1 VAETEEHPVGKAD
14 ALSRPI
20 SRRQFVAGLASL
32 MALLAA
38 RCKPTPDPT
47 PTPTATPTFTPRSTS
62 TLTGT
67 PTAEPTATGT
77 STATPM
83 PTDTPAPSPTKGP
96 TSAPSPTATPAAT
109 PTATPVP
116 RPRVAIARC
125 ASYDRN
131 LVEQQVRALIE
142 DLGGLQDIIKP
153 GGSVAIKVNLT
164 GGASTQPPP
173 GRSLTEA
180 YATHPEVVR
189 ALGMVLRQAG
199 AGQLYIVEAWGMD
212 AFTVCRYEP
221 VAYDLG
227 AELVD
232 LNAEAPFSDFA
243 MMPVGAGAFVYDS
256 FPLNRIL
263 ERVDTF
269 ISVAKM
275 KCHYNAGVTLSLKN
289 QIGSTPERFYHVE
302 GNLAPRAAI
311 HGSAEESV
319 TRVPGVIVDI
329 NRANPIDFALIDGI
343 MTVEG
348 GEGPWIASVA
358 PVSPGLLVA
367 GKNPVCT
374 DAVATAAMGFDPTTE
389 WPTTPFLHGH
399 NHLTMARA
407 MELGTNVLDEI
418 EVRGVPIA
426 EAHFPFKP
434 ATG

>member
-1 VAETEEHPVGKAD
+1 
-14 ALSRPI
+14 
-20 SRRQFVAGLASL
+20 
-32 MALLAA
+32 
-38 RCKPTPDPT
+38 
-47 PTPTATPTFTPRSTS
+47 
-62 TLTGT
+62 
-67 PTAEPTATGT
+67 
-77 STATPM
+77 M
-83 PTDTPAPSPTKGP
+83 PTDTPTPAPS
-96 TSAPSPTATPAAT
+96 ATATPT
-109 PTATPVP
+109 STPVP
-116 RPRVAIARC
+116 RPQVVIARC
-125 ASYDRN
+125 ASYERN
-131 LVEQQVRALIE
+131 LVEQQMRALIE
-142 DLGGLQDIIKP
+142 NLGGLQDIIKP

-164 GGASTQPPP
+164 GGASAQPPP

-212 AFTVCRYEP
+212 AFTVCGYEP
-221 VAYDLG
+221 VAQELG

-232 LNAEAPFSDFA
+232 LNVEAPFSDFVE
-243 MMPVGAGAFVYDS
+243 MPVGTGAFVYDS
-256 FPLNRIL
+256 FPLNRTL
-263 ERVDTF
+263 EKVDTF

-289 QIGSTPERFYHVE
+289 QIGCTPERFYHVE
-302 GNLAPRAAI
+302 GSLAPRAAM

-329 NRANPIDFALIDGI
+329 NRANPINFALIDGI

-348 GEGPWIASVA
+348 GEGSWIASVA

-374 DAVATAAMGFDPTTE
+374 DAVATAVMDFDPTTE

-399 NHLTMARA
+399 NHLAMART
-407 MELGTNVLDEI
+407 MGLGTNVLDEI
-418 EVRGVPIA
+418 EVRGVSIA
-426 EAHFPFKP
+426 EARFPFKP

>member
-1 VAETEEHPVGKAD
+1 MAKTGKHSMGED
-14 ALSRPI
+14 GALSRSI

-38 RCKPTPDPT
+38 RCKPTPGPT
-47 PTPTATPTFTPRSTS
+47 PTPTATPTSAPRPTS
-62 TLTGT
+62 TPTGT
-67 PTAEPTATGT
+67 PTARATATGT

-83 PTDTPAPSPTKGP
+83 PTDTPVLSPTKGP
-96 TSAPSPTATPAAT
+96 TSTPSPTAPPSVT
-109 PTATPVP
+109 PTATLVP

-125 ASYDRN
+125 ASYERN

-142 DLGGLQDIIKP
+142 DLGGLQDLIKP

-164 GGASTQPPP
+164 GGASAQPPP

-212 AFTVCRYEP
+212 AFAACGYEP
-221 VAYDLG
+221 IAQELG

-232 LNAEAPFSDFA
+232 LNVEAPFSDFIV
-243 MMPVGAGAFVYDS
+243 MPVGAGAFVYDS
-256 FPLNRIL
+256 FPLNRTL
-263 ERVDTF
+263 ERADTF
-269 ISVAKM
+269 ISVAKI

-289 QIGSTPERFYHVE
+289 QIGCTPERFYHIE
-302 GNLAPRAAI
+302 GDLAPRAAM

-319 TRVPGVIVDI
+319 TRVPSVIVDI

-348 GEGPWIASVA
+348 GEGPWIPSVA

-374 DAVATAAMGFDPTTE
+374 DAVATAVMGFDPTTE

-399 NHLTMARA
+399 NHLTLARG
-407 MELGTNVLDEI
+407 MGLGTNLLDEI

-426 EAHFPFKP
+426 EARFPFKP

>member
-1 VAETEEHPVGKAD
+1 
-14 ALSRPI
+14 
-20 SRRQFVAGLASL
+20 
-32 MALLAA
+32 
-38 RCKPTPDPT
+38 
-47 PTPTATPTFTPRSTS
+47 
-62 TLTGT
+62 
-67 PTAEPTATGT
+67 
-77 STATPM
+77 
-83 PTDTPAPSPTKGP
+83 
-96 TSAPSPTATPAAT
+96 
-109 PTATPVP
+109 
-116 RPRVAIARC
+116 VAIARC

-131 LVEQQVRALIE
+131 LVEQQVHALVE

-189 ALGMVLRQAG
+189 ALGMILRQAG
-199 AGQLYIVEAWGMD
+199 AGQVYIVEAWGMD
-212 AFTVCRYEP
+212 AFTVCGYEP
-221 VAYDLG
+221 IAQELG

-232 LNAEAPFSDFA
+232 LNVEAPFSDFFV
-243 MMPVGAGAFVYDS
+243 MLVGAGAFVYDS
-256 FPLNRIL
+256 FPLNRTL
-263 ERVDTF
+263 ERADTF

-302 GNLAPRAAI
+302 GNLAPRAAM

-389 WPTTPFLHGH
+389 WPTIPFLHGH
-399 NHLTMARA
+399 NHLTLARA
-407 MELGTNVLDEI
+407 MGLGTNVLDEI
-418 EVRGVPIA
+418 DVRGVPIA
-426 EAHFPFKP
+426 EARFPFKP

>member
-1 VAETEEHPVGKAD
+1 MGEAD
-14 ALSRPI
+14 VLSRPI

-32 MALLAA
+32 AALLAA
-38 RCKPTPDPT
+38 RCRPTPGPT
-47 PTPTATPTFTPRSTS
+47 PTPTATPTSAPRP
-62 TLTGT
+62 TGT
-67 PTAEPTATGT
+67 PTGTPTVGATPTGT
-77 STATPM
+77 STATPIA
-83 PTDTPAPSPTKGP
+83 TDTPVLSPTVEP
-96 TSAPSPTATPAAT
+96 TSAPSPTATPAVT
-109 PTATPVP
+109 PTATTVP

-142 DLGGLQDIIKP
+142 DLGGLQDVIKP

-212 AFTVCRYEP
+212 AFTVCGYEP
-221 VAYDLG
+221 IAHELG

-232 LNAEAPFSDFA
+232 LNVEAPFSDFIV
-243 MMPVGAGAFVYDS
+243 MPVGAGAFVYDS
-256 FPLNRIL
+256 FPLNRTL

-289 QIGSTPERFYHVE
+289 QIGCTPERFYHVE
-302 GNLAPRAAI
+302 GSLAPRAAM

-319 TRVPGVIVDI
+319 TRVPGAIVDI
-329 NRANPIDFALIDGI
+329 NRANPIGFALIDGI
-343 MTVEG
+343 MTAEG

-399 NHLTMARA
+399 NHLTLARA
-407 MELGTNVLDEI
+407 MGLGTNVLDEI

-426 EAHFPFKP
+426 EARFSFKP

>member
-1 VAETEEHPVGKAD
+1 VAKREEHPIGKAD
-14 ALSRPI
+14 ALSRPV
-20 SRRQFVAGLASL
+20 SRRQFVTGLASL

-38 RCKPTPDPT
+38 RCKPTPGPT
-47 PTPTATPTFTPRSTS
+47 PTPTATPTSAPRPTS
-62 TLTGT
+62 TPTGTPTVRATATGT
-67 PTAEPTATGT
+67 PTAMPT
-77 STATPM
+77 
-83 PTDTPAPSPTKGP
+83 PTDTPVPTETP
-96 TSAPSPTATPAAT
+96 TSAPSPTATPAVT
-109 PTATPVP
+109 PTATSVP

-142 DLGGLQDIIKP
+142 DLGGLQDVIKP

-180 YATHPEVVR
+180 YVTHPEVVR
-189 ALGMVLRQAG
+189 ALGVVLRQAG

-212 AFTVCRYEP
+212 AFTVCGYEP
-221 VAYDLG
+221 VAQDLG

-232 LNAEAPFSDFA
+232 LNVEAPFSDFVV
-243 MMPVGAGAFVYDS
+243 MPVGAGAFVYDS
-256 FPLNRIL
+256 FPLNCIL

-289 QIGSTPERFYHVE
+289 QIGCTPERFYHVE
-302 GNLAPRAAI
+302 GDLAPRAAM

-319 TRVPGVIVDI
+319 ARVPGVIVDV
-329 NRANPIDFALIDGI
+329 NRANPIDFALVDGI

-348 GEGPWIASVA
+348 GEGPWIASAA

-374 DAVATAAMGFDPTTE
+374 DAVATAVMGFDPMTE
-389 WPTTPFLHGH
+389 WPAMPFPHGQ

-407 MELGTNVLDEI
+407 MGVGTNVLDEI
-418 EVRGVPIA
+418 EVRGVPIN
-426 EAHFPFKP
+426 EARFPFKP

>member
-1 VAETEEHPVGKAD
+1 
-14 ALSRPI
+14 
-20 SRRQFVAGLASL
+20 
-32 MALLAA
+32 M
-38 RCKPTPDPT
+38 
-47 PTPTATPTFTPRSTS
+47 PTAT
-62 TLTGT
+62 
-67 PTAEPTATGT
+67 
-77 STATPM
+77 
-83 PTDTPAPSPTKGP
+83 P
-96 TSAPSPTATPAAT
+96 TSAPSPTVTPAVT

-116 RPRVAIARC
+116 RPQVAIARC

-131 LVEQQVRALIE
+131 LVEQQVRTLIE
-142 DLGGLQDIIKP
+142 DLGGLQDVIKP

-164 GGASTQPPP
+164 GGTSVQPPP

-212 AFTVCRYEP
+212 AFTVYGYEP
-221 VAYDLG
+221 VAQELG

-232 LNAEAPFSDFA
+232 LNVEAPFSDFFV
-243 MMPVGAGAFVYDS
+243 MPVGAGAFVYDS
-256 FPLNRIL
+256 FPLNRTL

-289 QIGSTPERFYHVE
+289 QIGCTPERFYHVE
-302 GNLAPRAAI
+302 GSLTPRAAM

-374 DAVATAAMGFDPTTE
+374 DAVATAVMSFDPTTE

-399 NHLTMARA
+399 NHLTLARA
-407 MELGTNVLDEI
+407 MGLGTNVLDEI

-426 EAHFPFKP
+426 EARFPFKP

>member
-1 VAETEEHPVGKAD
+1 MEKIGEERPIDKAD
-14 ALSRPI
+14 PLNRPI

-32 MALLAA
+32 MTLLAA
-38 RCKPTPDPT
+38 RCRPTPGPT
-47 PTPTATPTFTPRSTS
+47 PTPTATPTSAPGP
-62 TLTGT
+62 TGT
-67 PTAEPTATGT
+67 PTDTPTARATATGT
-77 STATPM
+77 STATPV
-83 PTDTPAPSPTKGP
+83 PTDTPTPAPSPT
-96 TSAPSPTATPAAT
+96 AT

-116 RPRVAIARC
+116 RPQVAIARC

-131 LVEQQVRALIE
+131 LVEQQMRALIE
-142 DLGGLQDIIKP
+142 DLGGLQDVIKP

-164 GGASTQPPP
+164 GGASVQPPP

-189 ALGMVLRQAG
+189 ALGRVLRQAG

-212 AFTVCRYEP
+212 AFTVCGYEP
-221 VAYDLG
+221 IAQELG

-232 LNAEAPFSDFA
+232 LNVEAPFSDFVV
-243 MMPVGAGAFVYDS
+243 MPVGTGAFIYDS
-256 FPLNRIL
+256 FPLNRTL
-263 ERVDTF
+263 EKVDTF

-289 QIGSTPERFYHVE
+289 QIGCTPERFYHVE
-302 GNLAPRAAI
+302 GSLAPRAAM

-329 NRANPIDFALIDGI
+329 NRANPINFALIDGI

-348 GEGPWIASVA
+348 GEGPWIASVT

-374 DAVATAAMGFDPTTE
+374 DAVATAVMDFDPTTE

-399 NHLTMARA
+399 NHLTMART
-407 MELGTNVLDEI
+407 MGLGTNVLDEI

-426 EAHFPFKP
+426 EARFPFKP

>member
-1 VAETEEHPVGKAD
+1 
-14 ALSRPI
+14 
-20 SRRQFVAGLASL
+20 
-32 MALLAA
+32 
-38 RCKPTPDPT
+38 
-47 PTPTATPTFTPRSTS
+47 
-62 TLTGT
+62 
-67 PTAEPTATGT
+67 
-77 STATPM
+77 
-83 PTDTPAPSPTKGP
+83 
-96 TSAPSPTATPAAT
+96 
-109 PTATPVP
+109 
-116 RPRVAIARC
+116 VAIARC

-180 YATHPEVVR
+180 YVTHPEVVR

-212 AFTVCRYEP
+212 AFTVCGYEP
-221 VAYDLG
+221 VAQELG

-232 LNAEAPFSDFA
+232 LNVEAPFSDFIV
-243 MMPVGAGAFVYDS
+243 MPVGARAFVYDS
-256 FPLNRIL
+256 FPLNRTL

-269 ISVAKM
+269 ISVAKI

-302 GNLAPRAAI
+302 GNLAPRAAM

-407 MELGTNVLDEI
+407 MGLGTNVLDEI

-426 EAHFPFKP
+426 EARFPFKP

>member
-1 VAETEEHPVGKAD
+1 MVKTEDHPIDKAD
-14 ALSRPI
+14 ALNRPV

-32 MALLAA
+32 MALLVT
-38 RCKPTPDPT
+38 RCKPTPGPT
-47 PTPTATPTFTPRSTS
+47 PTPTATPTSTPLPTS
-62 TLTGT
+62 TPTGT
-67 PTAEPTATGT
+67 PTTGATATGT
-77 STATPM
+77 STTTPL
-83 PTDTPAPSPTKGP
+83 PTDTP
-96 TSAPSPTATPAAT
+96 TSTPSPTATPAIT

-131 LVEQQVRALIE
+131 LVEQQVRALVE

-153 GGSVAIKVNLT
+153 GGNVAIKVNLT
-164 GGASTQPPP
+164 GGVSVQPPP

-189 ALGMVLRQAG
+189 ALGMILRQAG
-199 AGQLYIVEAWGMD
+199 AGQLYIVEAWGME
-212 AFTVCRYEP
+212 AFTVYGYEP
-221 VAYDLG
+221 VAQELG

-232 LNAEAPFSDFA
+232 LNVEAPCSEFVV
-243 MMPVGAGAFVYDS
+243 MPVGAGAFVYDS
-256 FPLNRIL
+256 FPLNCIL
-263 ERVDTF
+263 EGVDTF

-289 QIGSTPERFYHVE
+289 QIGSTPERFYRVE
-302 GNLAPRAAI
+302 GNVAPRAAM

-389 WPTTPFLHGH
+389 WPAIPFLHGH
-399 NHLTMARA
+399 NHLTLARA
-407 MELGTNVLDEI
+407 MGLGTNVLDEI

-426 EAHFPFKP
+426 EARFPFKP

>member
-1 VAETEEHPVGKAD
+1 VT
-14 ALSRPI
+14 
-20 SRRQFVAGLASL
+20 
-32 MALLAA
+32 
-38 RCKPTPDPT
+38 
-47 PTPTATPTFTPRSTS
+47 
-62 TLTGT
+62 
-67 PTAEPTATGT
+67 
-77 STATPM
+77 
-83 PTDTPAPSPTKGP
+83 
-96 TSAPSPTATPAAT
+96 
-109 PTATPVP
+109 
-116 RPRVAIARC
+116 IARC
-125 ASYDRN
+125 ANYERN
-131 LVEQQVRALIE
+131 LVEQQVRALLE
-142 DLGGLQDIIKP
+142 DPGGLQDIIKP

-173 GRSLTEA
+173 GRSLTET
-180 YATHPEVVR
+180 YVTHPEVIR

-199 AGQLYIVEAWGMD
+199 AGPLYIVEAWGMD
-212 AFTVCRYEP
+212 AFTACGYEP
-221 VAYDLG
+221 IAQELG

-232 LNAEAPFSDFA
+232 LNVEAPFSDFVV
-243 MMPVGAGAFVYDS
+243 MPVGDGAFIYDS
-256 FPLNRIL
+256 FPLNRTL

-269 ISVAKM
+269 ISVGKM
-275 KCHYNAGVTLSLKN
+275 KCHYSAGVTLSLKN
-289 QIGSTPERFYHVE
+289 QIGCTPERFYRVE
-302 GNLAPRAAI
+302 GNLAPRAAM

-374 DAVATAAMGFDPTTE
+374 DAVATAVMGFDPTTE

-399 NHLTMARA
+399 NHLTLARSLG
-407 MELGTNVLDEI
+407 LGTNVLDEI

-426 EAHFPFKP
+426 EARFPFKP

>member
-1 VAETEEHPVGKAD
+1 
-14 ALSRPI
+14 
-20 SRRQFVAGLASL
+20 
-32 MALLAA
+32 
-38 RCKPTPDPT
+38 
-47 PTPTATPTFTPRSTS
+47 
-62 TLTGT
+62 
-67 PTAEPTATGT
+67 
-77 STATPM
+77 M
-83 PTDTPAPSPTKGP
+83 PTDTP
-96 TSAPSPTATPAAT
+96 TSAPSPTATSAVT

-116 RPRVAIARC
+116 RPQAAIARC
-125 ASYDRN
+125 ASYDRS

-164 GGASTQPPP
+164 GGASAQPPP

-212 AFTVCRYEP
+212 AFTVCGYEP
-221 VAYDLG
+221 IAQDLG

-232 LNAEAPFSDFA
+232 LNVEAPFSDFIV
-243 MMPVGAGAFVYDS
+243 MPVGAGAFVYDS
-256 FPLNRIL
+256 FPLNRTL
-263 ERVDTF
+263 EGVDTF

-289 QIGSTPERFYHVE
+289 QIGCTPERFYRVE
-302 GNLAPRAAI
+302 GNLAPRAAM

-407 MELGTNVLDEI
+407 MGLGTNVLDEI

-426 EAHFPFKP
+426 EARFPFKP

>member
-1 VAETEEHPVGKAD
+1 MAKTEDHPIDKAD

-20 SRRQFVAGLASL
+20 SRRKFVAGLASL

-38 RCKPTPDPT
+38 RCKLTPGPT
-47 PTPTATPTFTPRSTS
+47 PTPTDTPTPAPPPTS
-62 TLTGT
+62 TPTGT
-67 PTAEPTATGT
+67 PTMGATATGT
-77 STATPM
+77 STATPL
-83 PTDTPAPSPTKGP
+83 PTDTPTSAPS
-96 TSAPSPTATPAAT
+96 PSPTATPAVT

-131 LVEQQVRALIE
+131 LVEQQMRALVE

-164 GGASTQPPP
+164 GGASVQPPP

-212 AFTVCRYEP
+212 AFTVYGYEP
-221 VAYDLG
+221 VAQELG

-232 LNAEAPFSDFA
+232 LNVEAPFSDFGV
-243 MMPVGAGAFVYDS
+243 MPVGGGAFVYDS
-256 FPLNRIL
+256 FSLNRTL

-302 GNLAPRAAI
+302 GNLAPRAAM

-407 MELGTNVLDEI
+407 MGLGTNVLDEI

-426 EAHFPFKP
+426 EARFPFKP

>member
-1 VAETEEHPVGKAD
+1 MP
-14 ALSRPI
+14 
-20 SRRQFVAGLASL
+20 
-32 MALLAA
+32 
-38 RCKPTPDPT
+38 
-47 PTPTATPTFTPRSTS
+47 
-62 TLTGT
+62 
-67 PTAEPTATGT
+67 
-77 STATPM
+77 TATPM
-83 PTDTPAPSPTKGP
+83 PTDTP
-96 TSAPSPTATPAAT
+96 TSVPSPTATPAVT

-116 RPRVAIARC
+116 RPQAAIARC

-131 LVEQQVRALIE
+131 LVEQQVRALVE
-142 DLGGLQDIIKP
+142 ELGGLQDIIKP

-164 GGASTQPPP
+164 GGASVQPPP

-189 ALGMVLRQAG
+189 ALGIVLRQAG

-212 AFTVCRYEP
+212 AFTVYGYEP
-221 VAYDLG
+221 IAQDLG

-232 LNAEAPFSDFA
+232 LNVEAPFPDFVV
-243 MMPVGAGAFVYDS
+243 MPVGTGAFVYDS
-256 FPLNRIL
+256 FPLNRTL

-275 KCHYNAGVTLSLKN
+275 KCHYDAGVTLSLKN
-289 QIGSTPERFYHVE
+289 QIGCTPERFYHVE
-302 GNLAPRAAI
+302 GNLAPRAAM

-374 DAVATAAMGFDPTTE
+374 DAVATAVMGFDPTAE
-389 WPTTPFLHGH
+389 WPTAPFLHGH

-407 MELGTNVLDEI
+407 MGLGTNVLDQI
-418 EVRGVPIA
+418 EVCGVPIA
-426 EAHFPFKP
+426 EARFPFKP